1 MLYHLSVDNLT
12 VFVTVFINKRF
23 LVLRHTSQRHTHAGE
38 ASVVIEILHRNLL
51 RQIGEHH
58 HTIVR
63 AFIRTGIT
71 QRRHTIAE
79 IIQTIE
85 PLDTAASGSKGRRLG
100 NRIDTD
106 SFLAPIN
113 ITETTGDGFQQRL
126 CIRYSRRKYVV
137 PPHNST
143 PK

>member
-1 MLYHLSVDNLT
+1 MLYHLSVDNLA

-71 QRRHTIAE
+71 QRRHTMKSYKPSNPLMPPPAVVKVGDWE
-79 IIQTIE
+79 IVLTRT
-85 PLDTAASGSKGRRLG
+85 P
-100 NRIDTD
+100 
-106 SFLAPIN
+106 F
-113 ITETTGDGFQQRL
+113 
-126 CIRYSRRKYVV
+126 SR
-137 PPHNST
+137 P
-143 PK
+143 

>member
-63 AFIRTGIT
+63 ASIRTGIT
-71 QRRHTIAE
+71 QGDIRSLKSYKPSNPLIPPPAVVKVGDWE
-79 IIQTIE
+79 IVLTRT
-85 PLDTAASGSKGRRLG
+85 P
-100 NRIDTD
+100 
-106 SFLAPIN
+106 F
-113 ITETTGDGFQQRL
+113 
-126 CIRYSRRKYVV
+126 SR
-137 PPHNST
+137 P
-143 PK
+143 

>member
-1 MLYHLSVDNLT
+1 MLYHLSVDNLA

-63 AFIRTGIT
+63 AFKGDIRSLKSYKPSNPLMPPPAVVKVGDW
-71 QRRHTIAE
+71 E
-79 IIQTIE
+79 IVLTRT
-85 PLDTAASGSKGRRLG
+85 P
-100 NRIDTD
+100 
-106 SFLAPIN
+106 F
-113 ITETTGDGFQQRL
+113 
-126 CIRYSRRKYVV
+126 SR
-137 PPHNST
+137 P
-143 PK
+143 

>member
-1 MLYHLSVDNLT
+1 MLYHLSVDNLA

-79 IIQTIE
+79 PSN
-85 PLDTAASGSKGRRLG
+85 PLMPPPAVVKV
-100 NRIDTD
+100 
-106 SFLAPIN
+106 
-113 ITETTGDGFQQRL
+113 GDWEIVLTRTPF
-126 CIRYSRRKYVV
+126 SR
-137 PPHNST
+137 P
-143 PK
+143 

>member
-23 LVLRHTSQRHTHAGE
+23 LVLRHNSQRHTHAGE

-85 PLDTAASGSKGRRLG
+85 PLIPPPAVVKV
-100 NRIDTD
+100 
-106 SFLAPIN
+106 
-113 ITETTGDGFQQRL
+113 GDWEIVLTRTPF
-126 CIRYSRRKYVV
+126 SR
-137 PPHNST
+137 P
-143 PK
+143 